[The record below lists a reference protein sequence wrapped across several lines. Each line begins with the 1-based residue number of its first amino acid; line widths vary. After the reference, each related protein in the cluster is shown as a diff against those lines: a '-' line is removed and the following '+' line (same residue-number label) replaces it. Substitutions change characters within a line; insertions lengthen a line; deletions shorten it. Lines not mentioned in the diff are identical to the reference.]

1 MSKIVVPESVLKV
14 SGLGK
19 IYGPITDGAI
29 ERTGSHVGTAR
40 DYQTGSI
47 VAAWDVNFEVAAG
60 EALGIVGESGCGK
73 STTGRA
79 ILRLFEKTGGNVYF
93 EGKDIF
99 KLNKKDLI
107 ISIVTEHDMR
117 LTAIIDA
124 IHSRMIKQ
132 GLDPRC
138 LDESK
143 DHYPSGMIIKKEI
156 KVRQGIEK
164 EASKKIL
171 KDIKD
176 SKIKVTAQMMD
187 DIIRVSAKS
196 INDLQ
201 AVIALCRKGD
211 YEIPLQFI
219 NMK

>member
-1 MSKIVVPESVLKV
+1 MPSFDIASKLDAQ
-14 SGLGK
+14 LL
-19 IYGPITDGAI
+19 DNAI
-29 ERTGSHVGTAR
+29 NVAR
-40 DYQTGSI
+40 
-47 VAAWDVNFEVAAG
+47 
-60 EALGIVGESGCGK
+60 
-73 STTGRA
+73 
-79 ILRLFEKTGGNVYF
+79 
-93 EGKDIF
+93 KDILNRWDF
-99 KLNKKDLI
+99 KDSKSSIDLNKKDLTI
-107 ISIVTEHDMR
+107 KITTENDMR
-117 LTAIIDA
+117 LEAIIDA

-132 GLDPRC
+132 GLDPRG

-143 DHYPSGMIIKKEI
+143 EHYPSGPMIIKDI

-176 SKIKVTAQMMD
+176 SKIKVTAQIMD
-187 DIIRVSAKS
+187 EIIRVSSKN

-201 AVIALCRKGD
+201 AVIALCRRGN